1 MRRAFT
7 LRLALFA
14 LVSAVIVV
22 GGASTALASM
32 ATATQNADIT
42 VVVTLQ
48 SDGAVA
54 DQATVGDTVTASA
67 SVTNNT
73 DRKQQVK
80 LTRSLAGPGGAMW
93 TKTTGLM
100 LSPGETYS
108 ASDSLVV
115 ASGTPAGSYT
125 LTIAASGKNGS
136 SSASTSI
143 TAY

>member
-1 MRRAFT
+1 MRHTFT

-14 LVSAVIVV
+14 LVSAVVVV

-32 ATATQNADIT
+32 ATATQNADVT

-48 SDGAVA
+48 SDGLDA
-54 DQATVGDTVTASA
+54 DQATVGNTVTASA

-80 LTRSLAGPGGAMW
+80 LSRSLVGPDGAIW

-115 ASGTPAGSYT
+115 SSSTPVGSYT

-136 SSASTSI
+136 SSASASI
-143 TAY
+143 TVS